1 MLETVKAYVALTKPR
16 VIELLLVAAIP
27 AMLQADRGA
36 ILQPGQGGTMLWLIL
51 GTLVGGWM
59 GAAAANTFNMVVDS
73 DIDKVMKRTIKRPL
87 AKQTVSNRAALIF
100 GIVLTIASV
109 LWLGIIC
116 NSWLASVFILLTI
129 AFYVFVYTMWLKRST
144 DQNVVWGGAA
154 GCMPVMVGWAVITD
168 NSDAVT
174 GWTHWWQAIVLFLV
188 IFFWTP
194 PHTWALGL
202 RYREDYEA
210 AGVPMLPVVRTPIE
224 VTIRIIW
231 YTVATVVTTFLLI
244 PAAGWVYLVGA
255 LAAGI
260 WFLWG
265 AFSLHAKVKAGGQ
278 IKPMKL
284 FLLSNNYLA
293 VVCVA
298 LAVDAALG
306 LTTISSMFS

>member
-1 MLETVKAYVALTKPR
+1 MLDTVKAYVALTKPR

-27 AMLQADRGA
+27 AMLQADRGHVDV
-36 ILQPGQGGTMLWLIL
+36 PLIL

-73 DIDKVMKRTIKRPL
+73 DIDKVMRRTAKRPL
-87 AKQTVSNRAALIF
+87 AKQSVSNRAALIF
-100 GIVLTIASV
+100 GVVLMVASF
-109 LWLGIIC
+109 LWLWLLCGSLLAGI
-116 NSWLASVFILLTI
+116 FILMTI
-129 AFYVFVYTMWLKRST
+129 AFYVFVYTMWLKRRT

-154 GCMPVMVGWAVITD
+154 GCMPVLVGWAAITD
-168 NSDAVT
+168 NSATVD
-174 GWTHWWQAIVLFLV
+174 GWTHWWQAIVLFMV

-210 AGVPMLPVVRTPIE
+210 AGVPMMPVVKSPPE

-231 YTVATVVTTFLLI
+231 YTVATVVTTLLLI
-244 PAAGWVYLVGA
+244 PATGLIYLVVA
-255 LAAGI
+255 LVAGI
-260 WFLWG
+260 WFIVASVQLHRGVLAG
-265 AFSLHAKVKAGGQ
+265 AE

-293 VVCVA
+293 LVCVG
-298 LAVDAALG
+298 LSLDAVLG
-306 LTTISSMFS
+306 LLTLTQLLS